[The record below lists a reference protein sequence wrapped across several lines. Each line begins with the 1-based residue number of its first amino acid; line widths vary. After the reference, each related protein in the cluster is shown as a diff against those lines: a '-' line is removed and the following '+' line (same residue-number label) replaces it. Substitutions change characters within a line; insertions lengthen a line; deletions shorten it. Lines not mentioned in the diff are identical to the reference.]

1 MAVTYFKE
9 HFNMIDVKKPLEN
22 ANLTVNCE
30 YMDLFDMSS
39 HSERKIYLNDE
50 R

>member
-1 MAVTYFKE
+1 
-9 HFNMIDVKKPLEN
+9 MIDVKKPLEN

-39 HSERKIYLNDE
+39 HSERKFILMMKLKLFQLTI
-50 R
+50 